1 MDAYFRYNQINMAL
15 GGIKKITFI
24 TTKDIYFYL
33 LKSFILKNDRAI
45 YQRLVSQLFSNI
57 LGKRL
62 ISMTYQLKQKT
73 KCITMIEIL
82 IIFDV
87 MLHYGFPI
95 PINKTHP
102 KFLREIRRQFKR
114 SKFKESYSIDIQ
126 DYFKIS
132 KRNFNKSSI
141 CLKSLR
147 VYQDLQSLEFQV
159 LRL

>member
-62 ISMTYQLKQKT
+62 ISMTY
-73 KCITMIEIL
+73 
-82 IIFDV
+82 
-87 MLHYGFPI
+87 
-95 PINKTHP
+95 
-102 KFLREIRRQFKR
+102 
-114 SKFKESYSIDIQ
+114 
-126 DYFKIS
+126 
-132 KRNFNKSSI
+132 
-141 CLKSLR
+141 
-147 VYQDLQSLEFQV
+147 
-159 LRL
+159 